1 MRLLRAERPCPPSMP
16 HAAALRFTPFHH
28 CLFRRLSLSGI
39 KLVEAIRSSLR
50 PASLVLLD
58 DYWPLNQ
65 YVLLGDVLFP
75 SDVLCLKQYVRGVVT
90 LNEPNEALV
99 PTYLIID

>member
-1 MRLLRAERPCPPSMP
+1 LRPETPAGWLARAAAGHGQELFELFNKSQYVLLRPETPAGWLAK
-16 HAAALRFTPFHH
+16 AAAGHGQE
-28 CLFRRLSLSGI
+28 LF
-39 KLVEAIRSSLR
+39 E
-50 PASLVLLD
+50 LL
-58 DYWPLNQ
+58 NKSQ